1 MGDFNTPNI
10 PMDRSFR
17 QNINKKKQTLSET
30 LDQIKLVNI

>member
-17 QNINKKKQTLSET
+17 QKINKKKQTLSET
-30 LDQIKLVNI
+30 LEQIRLIHN

>member
-17 QNINKKKQTLSET
+17 QKINEEKQTLNET
-30 LDQIKLVNI
+30 LDQLRLINI